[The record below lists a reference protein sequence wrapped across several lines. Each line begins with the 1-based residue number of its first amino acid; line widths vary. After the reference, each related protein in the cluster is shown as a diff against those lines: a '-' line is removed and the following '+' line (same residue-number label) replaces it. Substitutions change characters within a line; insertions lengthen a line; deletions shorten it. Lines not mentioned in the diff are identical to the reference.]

1 MLRIY
6 IKLSLPKIHSS
17 DKVEEH
23 SSIWKIVT
31 TLSIEASIIPLNLP
45 EREPYTM

>member
-6 IKLSLPKIHSS
+6 IKFSLPKIHNS

-23 SSIWKIVT
+23 SSIWRIAI
-31 TLSIEASIIPLNLP
+31 TLSIEASITPLNLP
-45 EREPYTM
+45 EREPFTM